1 MRFLIY
7 EMDLEI
13 NDEVFDFWVLLKI
26 DDGLILEMDL
36 LISIETIDRGILP
49 PGGIYPPSYRGV
61 VGFNDV

>member
-49 PGGIYPPSYRGV
+49 PGGIYPPS
-61 VGFNDV
+61 